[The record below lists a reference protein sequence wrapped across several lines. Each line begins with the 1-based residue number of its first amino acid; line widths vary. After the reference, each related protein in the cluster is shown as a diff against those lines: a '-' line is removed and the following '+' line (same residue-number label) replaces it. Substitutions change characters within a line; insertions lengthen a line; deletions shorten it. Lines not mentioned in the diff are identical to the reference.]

1 VFEEQWPKM
10 QPSIVKLL
18 RQEPVNRS
26 EWQDLFYT
34 VHQVCLWDEKAA
46 AKIFKALQE
55 NITEFIGQAQ
65 LVRFDFK
72 KVDIVFHLTSR

>member
-1 VFEEQWPKM
+1 M

-26 EWQDLFYT
+26 EWQDLFYS

-46 AKIFKALQE
+46 PKIYRALQD
-55 NITEFIGQAQ
+55 NIADFIGQATQ
-65 LVRFDFK
+65 VKQSLYKLIF
-72 KVDIVFHLTSR
+72 